1 MSQISVSDNKI
12 IYTPLTSGLQGTYI
26 HRKGPN
32 KFGGNIYSN
41 TQHIVV
47 ETTWYKVLNLIS
59 GNTQFR
65 ELSRYDI
72 HGTFTKNIE
81 DGILYYQITSIG
93 PSNDPT
99 VIIPAN
105 PYTRTDTFDI
115 TFWEPHDYV
124 NNVGITAYVFVVC
137 KDIDSAKNV
146 KFTFDFTTNGFY
158 Y

>member
-32 KFGGNIYSN
+32 KFGENLYSN

-47 ETTWYKVLNLIS
+47 ETTWYKVLNLMP

-65 ELSRYDI
+65 ELSRFDI
-72 HGTFTKNIE
+72 HGTITKNNE
-81 DGILYYQITSIG
+81 DGILYYQITSIA
-93 PSNDPT
+93 PNNDPT

-105 PYTRTDTFDI
+105 PYSDTDNVNVTLYQHKDNLNYIGLSVRIFAVTRDNKEVTFK
-115 TFWEPHDYV
+115 V
-124 NNVGITAYVFVVC
+124 NMNTKATCY
-137 KDIDSAKNV
+137 
-146 KFTFDFTTNGFY
+146 
-158 Y
+158 